1 MLFPV
6 FFVFFSALKE
16 LPDKKFYPPKQ
27 GGEYRALIRAKIFKI
42 ISRQKKKKLFK
53 NLLTF

>member
-1 MLFPV
+1 
-6 FFVFFSALKE
+6 VFFSALKE
-16 LPDKKFYPPKQ
+16 LLDKKFHPPKQ